1 MFVLV
6 EYCRYGNLLMYVI
19 NARGRFINQIDSA
32 GNLLI
37 SSNQQ
42 QDTILNVA
50 SENYITIYTII
61 DNRYAIIASL
71 KKNLSDS

>member
-37 SSNQQ
+37 SSNQP

-50 SENYITIYTII
+50 SENYITI
-61 DNRYAIIASL
+61 DNRYAIITSL

>member
-37 SSNQQ
+37 SSNQP

-61 DNRYAIIASL
+61 DNRYAIITSL